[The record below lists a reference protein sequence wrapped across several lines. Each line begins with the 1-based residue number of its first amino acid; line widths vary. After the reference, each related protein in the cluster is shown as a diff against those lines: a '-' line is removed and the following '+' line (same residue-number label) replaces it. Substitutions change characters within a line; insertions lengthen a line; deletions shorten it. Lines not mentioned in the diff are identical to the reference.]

1 MSITLT
7 TKLKAEYEN
16 LFDTCVINANREQA
30 VEKIKDKIVVNRTR
44 YDEVEAQTNVPWY
57 VVAVIHY
64 MEGSLNFKTHLHNG
78 DPLTAKTIHVPKGRP
93 QGKPP
98 FKWED
103 SAIDALKFD
112 HMTDVKKWFLA
123 QILFKLEGFNG
134 FGYRTRH
141 PEVLTPYLWSFSNH
155 YTKGK
160 FVADGK
166 FDPNAVSRQCGAAVV
181 LQSMV
186 AKHIIDIPR
195 S

>member
-16 LFDTCVINANREQA
+16 LFDTCFINANREQA

-166 FDPNAVSRQCGAAVV
+166 FDPNAVSRQCGAAVI

-186 AKHIIDIPR
+186 AEHIIDIPR